1 MSRHHHSESEIHRS
15 QEKKYR
21 RIAWM
26 RKAKRYLRKSL
37 IFIIIL
43 LVIAVI
49 LSYIFITKEPEP
61 QDIEVHKTLLERI

>member
-1 MSRHHHSESEIHRS
+1 MSRHHHSESEIRRS
-15 QEKKYR
+15 QEKKFR
-21 RIAWM
+21 RIECM

-37 IFIIIL
+37 IIIIII

-61 QDIEVHKTLLERI
+61 QNIEVHKTLLERI